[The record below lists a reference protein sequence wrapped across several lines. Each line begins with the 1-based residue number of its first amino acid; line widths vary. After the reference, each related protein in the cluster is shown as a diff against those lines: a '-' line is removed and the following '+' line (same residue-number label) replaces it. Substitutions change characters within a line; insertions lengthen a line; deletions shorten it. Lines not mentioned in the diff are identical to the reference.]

1 MLKKQQKKIA
11 FLDVLVFYIL
21 QHTDCVDIASEDL
34 CGWFVCNCSYWKKVR
49 GWFWKSV
56 MCCETGIFAASGI
69 RIILFS
75 VVNIHHL
82 GQISLVL

>member
-34 CGWFVCNCSYWKKVR
+34 CG
-49 GWFWKSV
+49 
-56 MCCETGIFAASGI
+56 
-69 RIILFS
+69 
-75 VVNIHHL
+75 
-82 GQISLVL
+82 